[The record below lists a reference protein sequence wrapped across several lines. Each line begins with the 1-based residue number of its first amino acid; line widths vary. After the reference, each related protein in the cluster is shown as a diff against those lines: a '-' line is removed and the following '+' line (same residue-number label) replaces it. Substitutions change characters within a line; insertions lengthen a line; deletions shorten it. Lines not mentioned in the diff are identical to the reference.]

1 MRNKIIDI
9 VAGKFILEKTNTK
22 TVRFVL
28 FVFFLAIIMIYSSHS
43 VDRKIYDINKINNE
57 LSGVENSYL
66 KVRKELMNS
75 KMESSIRK
83 KLVDK
88 KIKPS
93 LDPPIKILIT
103 NGK

>member
-1 MRNKIIDI
+1 MF
-9 VAGKFILEKTNTK
+9 ALPWL
-22 TVRFVL
+22 L
-28 FVFFLAIIMIYSSHS
+28 FFFLAIIMIYSSHS
-43 VDRKIYDINKINNE
+43 VDRKIYDINKLNNE

-75 KMESSIRK
+75 KMESAIRK